1 MDFWVD
7 AQFKLKKS
15 LHSATALPQRHARS
29 TPASC
34 DARMSTQTRDLIGWL
49 GFAVALA
56 AYRAPFRE
64 VWGSYGIINVRSTA
78 HLATGL
84 PFIAGLVNNSLWL
97 SYYAA

>member
-1 MDFWVD
+1 MKRD
-7 AQFKLKKS
+7 
-15 LHSATALPQRHARS
+15 ALPQRHAQA

-34 DARMSTQTRDLIGWL
+34 VAQMSTQTRDLIGWL

-84 PFIAGLVNNSLWL
+84 PFIACLVNNSLWL